1 MIYQRLIVHVLG
13 LATTALLLQ
22 ACSTPTPPTPEQPR
36 FDLQGHRGARG
47 HAPENTLAA
56 FDRALDIGVTTLEL
70 DIGVTQD
77 GMVVIGHDPKLNPN
91 ITRDAQGQWLEA
103 TGPAVNMLTLAQVQR
118 YDVGRIKPG
127 TRYAQTFAQQQPRD
141 GERMPTLAALFERVK
156 QRGDAHVRFNI
167 ETKLNPTDAQATVEP
182 EAFVRALLAVVN
194 AHGMASRVSVQ
205 SFDWRTLREVSR
217 IAPQIPTV
225 CLTVRQNW
233 QDNIGA
239 NGLWT
244 DGITLD
250 AHGGLVPRMVKAAGC
265 STWSPTF
272 ADLDATQHAEARRLG
287 LKTVVWTVNQPTDIE
302 RMLALEVDG
311 IISDYPD
318 RVRGAM
324 AARGMA
330 VPVPAQK
337 K

>member
-1 MIYQRLIVHVLG
+1 MIYQRLIVRLLG
-13 LATTALLLQ
+13 VAATALLLQ
-22 ACSTPTPPTPEQPR
+22 ACSTPTPRVTEQPR

-103 TGPAVNMLTLAQVQR
+103 TGPAIVTLTLAQVQR

-167 ETKLNPTDAQATVEP
+167 ETKLNPTDAQGTVEP
-182 EAFVRALLAVVN
+182 AAFVRALLAVVN
-194 AHGMASRVSVQ
+194 AHGLAPRVSVQ
-205 SFDWRTLREVSR
+205 SFDWRTLREVNR
-217 IAPQIPTV
+217 VAPHIPTV

-233 QDNIGA
+233 QDNIAA

-250 AHGGLVPRMVKAAGC
+250 EHGGLVPRMVKAAGC
-265 STWSPTF
+265 STWSPT
-272 ADLDATQHAEARRLG
+272 ATDVDEAQLHEARRLG
-287 LKTVVWTVNQPTDIE
+287 LKTVVWTVNQAADIE
-302 RMLALEVDG
+302 RMLTLDVDG

-318 RVRGAM
+318 RVRDAM
-324 AARGMA
+324 VKRGM
-330 VPVPAQK
+330 PVPPTRRH
-337 K
+337 